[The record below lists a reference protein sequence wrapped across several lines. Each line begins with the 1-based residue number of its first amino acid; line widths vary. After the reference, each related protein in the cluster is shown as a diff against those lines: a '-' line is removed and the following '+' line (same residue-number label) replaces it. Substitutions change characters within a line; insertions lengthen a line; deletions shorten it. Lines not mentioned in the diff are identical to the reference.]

1 MNALIETEQIN
12 LALGGRAVL
21 NNISLQLEAAQIT
34 TLIGPNGSGKS
45 TLVRLLLGLIEPD
58 SGRIRRQARL
68 RIGYMPQK
76 LHIDA
81 TLPLTVKRFLQLA
94 GRYPDNELRQAL
106 TEVRADHLLSSPMQQ
121 LSGGETQR
129 VLLARAL
136 LRKPQLLILDEPVQ
150 GVDVNGQIELYAL
163 IADLRQRFGCGVLMV
178 SHDLHLV
185 MASTDKVIC
194 LNQHIC
200 CSGHPEQVSNDPSYI
215 ALFGRKGADNLA
227 LYNHQHNHQHDDHGN
242 IISDHPHI
250 PDDDCC
256 TGHH

>member
-1 MNALIETEQIN
+1 MSALIATHQVN
-12 LALGGRAVL
+12 LALAGRTIL
-21 NNISLQLEAAQIT
+21 TNINLQLDAEKIV

-58 SGRIRRQARL
+58 SGQISRQPRL

-94 GRYPDNELRQAL
+94 GRYQDKDLQQAL
-106 TEVRADHLLSSPMQQ
+106 VQVRADHLLGSAMQQ

-136 LRKPQLLILDEPVQ
+136 LRRPQLLILDEPAQ
-150 GVDVNGQIELYAL
+150 GVDVNGQVELYAL
-163 IADLRQRFGCGVLMV
+163 IAELRQRFGCGVLMV

-185 MASTDKVIC
+185 MASTDTVIC

-227 LYNHQHNHQHDDHGN
+227 LYNHHHNHQHDDHGN
-242 IISDHPHI
+242 IISDHPHE
-250 PDDDCC
+250 PKDDCC
-256 TGHH
+256 GGSH

>member
-58 SGRIRRQARL
+58 SGHIRRQSRL